1 MKKLLVLALA
11 LILALGCVSALA
23 EEATE
28 YDIRALIWKYDDTY
42 GSSVRQAMMA
52 AAEEIGAELGITINL
67 TMYDAADDMAKQ
79 VEQATI
85 LVGEKP
91 DFVIINLA
99 EVASGQQLVDM
110 FTEAGIPFLFYNK
123 EPSAE
128 TVQSVVVDSGSI
140 FIGTTPREAGD
151 MQGEILADMYNAD
164 PASVDLNGDGVVH
177 FVEFMG
183 EPNNPEA
190 IARTQYSEET
200 AIALGVPLEAVL
212 EDPIVANWD
221 TAQANER
228 MTATWAAH
236 PEIEVVFCNNDD
248 MATGVIAAMNAF
260 NYNTGRE
267 GDPALVV
274 IGVDATD
281 AAYEAIAA
289 GKMTATVK
297 QDGDAMGYANVRIAV
312 NYLQTG
318 TWLDGLDYT
327 LAEDGYSVRI
337 PYAKITADDYIYSM
351 QQMLNPKML
360 NRRADSY
367 YAGDFIIHNAK
378 QYLYAGKTTSLE
390 ELADGATV
398 AIPNDGTNEARAL
411 LLLEAQGLI
420 KLNEGVTFT
429 ATKLDIAENPK
440 NLDIQEIEAAQ
451 LPRSLQDVDLAVIN
465 GNYAIQAG
473 LKVVKEGNEETDAT
487 KALIAALQSD
497 TVREFIDAT
506 YAGAVIAKF

>member
-1 MKKLLVLALA
+1 MSIANPNFLQVNNIMQILARPPRAAYWLQLRRPDRPGRQRTCPSAVSWGLSAAVCASLVQQVTYASRYYLQMTEQLPIIVPLLASIAVTVIFCLINGFGVAYLKMHAFIITLGTQLIAYGANCLYIEAQSAGSAQALA
-11 LILALGCVSALA
+11 VFDRNFVNIAGGNIRIGSVNISYLIVIFLVVAALMWVVWNKTRLGKNMFAAVTRGCGRV
-23 EEATE
+23 
-28 YDIRALIWKYDDTY
+28 
-42 GSSVRQAMMA
+42 
-52 AAEEIGAELGITINL
+52 
-67 TMYDAADDMAKQ
+67 
-79 VEQATI
+79 
-85 LVGEKP
+85 P
-91 DFVIINLA
+91 
-99 EVASGQQLVDM
+99 
-110 FTEAGIPFLFYNK
+110 
-123 EPSAE
+123 
-128 TVQSVVVDSGSI
+128 GSI

-151 MQGEILADMYNAD
+151 MQGEILSDMYNAD
-164 PASVDLNGDGVVH
+164 PSSVDLNGDGVVH

-200 AIALGVPLEAVL
+200 AIALGVPLEPVL

-221 TAQANER
+221 TAQANDR

-281 AAYEAIAA
+281 AAFEAIAA

-337 PYAKITADDYIYSM
+337 PYAKITAD
-351 QQMLNPKML
+351 
-360 NRRADSY
+360 
-367 YAGDFIIHNAK
+367 
-378 QYLYAGKTTSLE
+378 E
-390 ELADGATV
+390 VE
-398 AIPNDGTNEARAL
+398 
-411 LLLEAQGLI
+411 
-420 KLNEGVTFT
+420 
-429 ATKLDIAENPK
+429 
-440 NLDIQEIEAAQ
+440 
-451 LPRSLQDVDLAVIN
+451 
-465 GNYAIQAG
+465 
-473 LKVVKEGNEETDAT
+473 
-487 KALIAALQSD
+487 
-497 TVREFIDAT
+497 
-506 YAGAVIAKF
+506 